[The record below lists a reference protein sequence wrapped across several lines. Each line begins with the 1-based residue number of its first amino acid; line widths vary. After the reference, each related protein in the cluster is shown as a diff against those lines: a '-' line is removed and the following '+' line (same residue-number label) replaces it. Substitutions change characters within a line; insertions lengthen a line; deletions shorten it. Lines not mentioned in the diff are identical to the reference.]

1 MTSTDDLSQIQVASA
16 NGSSSDNNKTNSDS
30 SRITTYEDLVQDSNL
45 FWEKLRDFLGYTDK
59 PLTVPTVE
67 GKSICL
73 HKLFKEVT
81 ARRGLE
87 RVIKD
92 RKCSEVIA
100 TFGLKTP
107 ITNASLVLKKH
118 YVPMLFK
125 FEHVY
130 YLKKPASSFAARE
143 EELSGLLGK
152 SANHDNAL
160 QAGTAVDVIIEGK
173 FNNGYF
179 VRVKMDSKELKGVVY
194 RLESPSRKKK
204 SKSDPKKPKSHR
216 SGYNFFYSENYERL
230 RPHFVGKGQL
240 LTQTIGKMWRS
251 LSKSDREVYQEKGRK
266 DTERS
271 RKEISEYRS
280 LMASRAA
287 TDAAA
292 AAETAVATDAAMN
305 DETDE
310 SESDAAMNDAA
321 TASEEAE

>member
-1 MTSTDDLSQIQVASA
+1 MTSTDDSSQNQVVFA

-30 SRITTYEDLVQDSNL
+30 SRKTTYEDLVQNSDL
-45 FWEKLRDFLGYTDK
+45 FWEKLRDFLGCTDN
-59 PLTVPTVE
+59 PLMVPTVG

-81 ARRGLE
+81 ARLGLE

-92 RKCSEVIA
+92 RKCTEVIA

-107 ITNASLVLKKH
+107 ITNASLALKKH

-130 YLKKPASSFAARE
+130 YLKKPVSSFAAR
-143 EELSGLLGK
+143 
-152 SANHDNAL
+152 AL
-160 QAGTAVDVIIEGK
+160 RAGTEVDGIIEGK

-179 VRVKMDSKELKGVVY
+179 VRVKMGSKELKGVVY

-216 SGYNFFYSENYERL
+216 SGYNFFFSETYERL
-230 RPHFVGKGQL
+230 RPHFPRSGQL
-240 LTQTIGKMWRS
+240 LTLEIAEMWRS

-266 DTERS
+266 DRERS
-271 RKEISEYRS
+271 RKEISEYKS

-287 TDAAA
+287 TDAAVNDAAA
-292 AAETAVATDAAMN
+292 AAEAVATDAEMNDATDSDATVSDAGTDEAMN
-305 DETDE
+305 DAE
-310 SESDAAMNDAA
+310 NDAA
-321 TASEEAE
+321 TAAE